1 MEKLELTK
9 ENWASLTDEE
19 KTHELQKI
27 MPGVTYQEYRE
38 EYERLKELGKE
49 DFMVFNNPVITL
61 ELIDPVMAASLMS
74 WMYRSGDKIKHI
86 PIFGYEMK
94 ELTFDKSTLMEFS
107 DDEKT
112 ILQQAFNV
120 LKNRIYTK
128 QESNGMF

>member
-19 KTHELQKI
+19 KTHELQKLI
-27 MPGVTYQEYRE
+27 PGVTYQEYKT

-61 ELIDPVMAASLMS
+61 ELIDPVMAASLLS
-74 WMYRSGDKIKHI
+74 WMYRHGDKINHI
-86 PIFGYEMK
+86 PLFGYEMK
-94 ELTFDKSTLMEFS
+94 ELTFDKSSLMGFS
-107 DDEKT
+107 DDEKNV
-112 ILQQAFNV
+112 LSHAFNI

-128 QESNGMF
+128 EESNGMF